1 MEHRTS
7 PNTFSRWFYSLRA
20 PVVLYPAIL
29 LGIQMLLAIALTW
42 TARGT
47 LDPTA
52 ADTRLLAFDPK
63 AITSLRI
70 EGGGEGLSLA
80 RGDQGWL
87 ITNLSDF
94 PAEGT
99 KVNQLLDKL
108 AGLKRPLP
116 VATSAEAQKR
126 HKVAD
131 DGFERK
137 VTLAVGDQTVATLL
151 LGDSPGFKRQFARP
165 AGDQAVYDLD
175 LPLFEVSNRVDD
187 WLLHDRLRIDQAKL
201 TGIAT
206 ADWQIT
212 KDKDTWQLEGST
224 DKPDPAAVIN
234 LVGRLGNLG
243 YRGVLGTADKPEYN
257 QTTPA
262 LDLTLQLADGSHRTY
277 RISKAKDSQDYVLK
291 AADQPWYFKLSEFD
305 LEGLLDLNRDKL
317 LGKAPKG
324 APPAAGAAT
333 ETSNPTT
340 GVVAPAETNPTASG
354 SAQPPSLPS
363 PTTQ

>member
-7 PNTFSRWFYSLRA
+7 TSTVRAWLYSLRV

-29 LGIQMLLAIALTW
+29 LGLQMLLAIALTW

-47 LDPTA
+47 LDPAA
-52 ADTRLLAFDPK
+52 ADTRLLDFDPK
-63 AITSLRI
+63 AITGLRI
-70 EGGGEGLSLA
+70 EGAGERLGLT
-80 RGDQGWL
+80 RGDRGWVIASL
-87 ITNLSDF
+87 DDF
-94 PAEGT
+94 PADAT
-99 KVNQLLDKL
+99 KVEQLLDRL
-108 AGLKRPLP
+108 AGLRRPLP
-116 VATSAEAQKR
+116 VATSTEAQKR

-137 VTLAVGDQTVATLL
+137 VTLAAGDQTIATLL

-165 AGDQAVYDLD
+165 VGDQAVYDLD

-187 WLLHDRLRIDQAKL
+187 WLVHDRLRVDQTQL

-206 ADWQIT
+206 ADWKIT
-212 KDKDTWQLEGST
+212 KNKETWQLEGST

-243 YRGVLGTADKPEYN
+243 YRGVLGTEDRPDYN
-257 QTTPA
+257 QATPA
-262 LDLTLQLADGSHRTY
+262 LDLTLQLADGSQRAY

-317 LGKAPKG
+317 LGKTPAPVP
-324 APPAAGAAT
+324 ASASPAAEAASA
-333 ETSNPTT
+333 EDGS
-340 GVVAPAETNPTASG
+340 APAASPPT
-354 SAQPPSLPS
+354 PPQTRENAIQSDEH
-363 PTTQ
+363 